1 MPFDPSKPFEVESQ
15 PAVAFDPSLPFEVE
29 AATAAAPA
37 PVRGA
42 SPTAQQEAFRQ
53 QFIQANTQ
61 TPAQQVLGALTA
73 GPRAGINMAKGLGGI
88 LLEGAKDVGNIYRE
102 AINQP
107 TIADTI
113 KNFNANVA
121 QTAGEV
127 LPRMAYELGQGGV
140 AGFQSPETATQTLR
154 GLTAISN
161 PIVGAIQ
168 AALNPQAAPTQ
179 ERAQQAFEES
189 LVNEALAKQ
198 GETGILETAQRAA
211 DGSPI
216 GKTSIGAA
224 RAAPI
229 VSPFAPAAL
238 GRISSLAGRVAT
250 AAPRALA
257 RISPTAETAAMS
269 ALKLGKEEVQ
279 AILPSAVP
287 NITKAAGKALPNVEE
302 IIQAAP
308 KARKAL
314 FDEAI
319 DGLTKAKEEGLVAKG
334 STAVDDAI
342 EAIKS
347 DSRYMTDKADE
358 AAALIEKYE
367 KYRRELDPLEAQK
380 LLEDTNS
387 GLSSHWDKSAKG
399 QKLDLTDAELRAERA
414 LAANLSRQVD
424 DLYQIGSRTFN
435 DPYRQIGKIIELEKN
450 LKITKDA
457 AERAFAERVS
467 PSRRKGGS
475 VPVGKVETARKVGGG
490 ITSAFRNTELELLN
504 KNLNNAFKGA
514 PKPLKSVPVPEE
526 SIPSLSRSYLR
537 GETPPPLPVEA
548 APVVAPTLE
557 EVIRQLKRS
566 DPAKF
571 RNDPTL
577 AKITAE
583 ALLRSQASP

>member
-61 TPAQQVLGALTA
+61 TPAQQVIGALTA
-73 GPRAGINMAKGLGGI
+73 GPRAGINMARGLGGI

-121 QTAGEV
+121 QTALEI
-127 LPRMAYELGQGGV
+127 PARMSYELGQGAV
-140 AGFQSPETATQTLR
+140 AGFQSPETAASTLR
-154 GLTAISN
+154 GLGAISN
-161 PIVGAIQ
+161 PIAAAIQ
-168 AALNPQAAPTQ
+168 AAAFPQAAPTQ

-198 GETGILETAQRAA
+198 GEQAIFEEAQRAL
-211 DGSPI
+211 GGEPI
-216 GKTSIGAA
+216 GKTFIGAA

-334 STAVDDAI
+334 NSAVDDAI

-367 KYRRELDPLEAQK
+367 KYRRDLDPLEAQK

-467 PSRRKGGS
+467 PSRRKGGGS

-537 GETPPPLPVEA
+537 GETPPPLPEA
-548 APVVAPTLE
+548 AVVAPPLTLDE
-557 EVIRQLKRS
+557 IIKTFPPSLRRDRKMAE
-566 DPAKF
+566 
-571 RNDPTL
+571 L
-577 AKITAE
+577 AAQEI
-583 ALLRSQASP
+583 LRSQASP